1 MKAGFVALVGLPN
14 VGKSTLLNQILGE
27 KIAIA
32 TPKPQTTRTRLLGV
46 HHDKQR
52 NAQIAFVDTPGLHR
66 PRGRG
71 RTKLNAFMMHE
82 ALSALADVDAIVLL
96 VDAEDKEANTPDRP
110 GPKYALGEIEKA
122 NKPVVLALNKVDRV
136 KQKTLLLPLLEAWQK
151 AFSFASIVP
160 ISAKNGTNVDQLVG
174 EIVALLPE
182 GEALFDED
190 MLTDRAERWIAAE
203 YIREQVFLLVKQ
215 EVPYAVAVT
224 IDEWEERDRDV
235 VVRATIHVEKEAQKR
250 ILVGAG
256 GSMVKEIG
264 TRARAE
270 IARLVG
276 RPAHLTLFVRVDEG
290 WTEDERALRDMGYGD
305 E

>member
-1 MKAGFVALVGLPN
+1 MKAGFVGLIGLPN

-46 HHDKQR
+46 HHDKAR
-52 NAQIAFVDTPGLHR
+52 GAQIAFVDTPGLHR
-66 PRGRG
+66 PKGRG

-82 ALSALADVDAIVLL
+82 ALSAVAEVDAIVLL
-96 VDAEDKEANTPDRP
+96 VDAEDAEARTPDRA
-110 GPKYALGEIEKA
+110 GPKYALEEIGKA
-122 NKPVVLALNKVDRV
+122 KKPVILAVNKVDRV
-136 KQKTLLLPLLEAWQK
+136 KQKSLLLPLLDAWQK
-151 AFSFASIVP
+151 AHPFAAIVP
-160 ISAKNGTNVDQLVG
+160 ISAKDGTNVDRLLSA
-174 EIVALLPE
+174 IVDVLPE
-182 GEALFDED
+182 GEPLFEED

-224 IDEWEERDRDV
+224 IDEWEDREKDV

-256 GSMVKEIG
+256 GSMVREIG

-270 IARLVG
+270 IARMVG

-290 WTEDERALRDMGYGD
+290 WTESDRALRDMGY